1 MTPSRASIPTLTAFI
16 YTCKAALA
24 AVLAFLLSQMVTLA
38 TVNAAWAAI
47 SAVIVIQPFLH
58 TSLRASVVRV
68 QANFIAALVGGAL
81 NALAGIPLLDLFI
94 GIMAVGMVC
103 HHLKMDEGLRAAYA
117 ATAIITLTM
126 QGDHS
131 WYGSVSRVIAVL
143 LGCLCALLVNV
154 LFDHFAAPIAQ
165 KTSANPCPEVS
176 AE

>member
-1 MTPSRASIPTLTAFI
+1 MTPPRAAVPTLTAFI

-24 AVLAFLLSQMVTLA
+24 AVLAFLLSQVITLA

-68 QANFIAALVGGAL
+68 QANFIAAVVGGAL
-81 NALAGIPLLDLFI
+81 NALVGIPLLDLFI

-126 QGDHS
+126 QGDDS
-131 WYGSVSRVIAVL
+131 WSGSIHRVIAVL

-154 LFDHFAAPIAQ
+154 LFDHFSAEFNQ
-165 KTSANPCPEVS
+165 GTSAPHAPE
-176 AE
+176 EPGD

>member
-1 MTPSRASIPTLTAFI
+1 MEPAPAPIPTLTAFI
-16 YTCKAALA
+16 YTSKAALA
-24 AVLAFLLSQMVTLA
+24 AVAAFLLCRLVTLA

-68 QANFIAALVGGAL
+68 QANFIAAIVGGAL
-81 NALAGIPLLDLFI
+81 NACVGVPLLDLFL

-103 HHLKMDEGLRAAYA
+103 HHLKMDDGLRAAYA

-131 WYGSVSRVIAVL
+131 WFGSISRVIAVL
-143 LGCLCALLVNV
+143 LGCLSALLVNV
-154 LFDHFAAPIAQ
+154 LFDHFSAQIAH
-165 KTSANPCPEVS
+165 KTSAS
-176 AE
+176 AGVHESGE